1 MDSPKDRANDPNR
14 KSAHTHTD
22 EELLAKF
29 NEISAHI
36 KAQPVIKNWQWDT
49 PDGASYDTDGKRL
62 DVPSRSWSMPDGK

>member
-1 MDSPKDRANDPNR
+1 MNNPKDRAKDPNR

-29 NEISAHI
+29 NEIHARLTA
-36 KAQPVIKNWQWDT
+36 KPPMKWEWDT
-49 PDGASYDTDGKRL
+49 RDGESFDADGKRR